1 MKAKIVIPSLIEYDA
16 YILGDAE
23 EFKKQI
29 SGSAYGISVV
39 EVNGSLKEVNFAWNP
54 YGVDYP
60 PTYTVKYGEIFMVE
74 TDDKEN
80 VKIVKSIEDWWLVY
94 GLQK

>member
-29 SGSAYGISVV
+29 SGNAYGFNVTEINGKLS
-39 EVNGSLKEVNFAWNP
+39 EVSFTWNP
-54 YGVDYP
+54 YGIDYP
-60 PTYTVKYGEIFMVE
+60 DSYTVKPNEIFMVE
-74 TDDKEN
+74 TDNKEN